1 MYYTYYILISR
12 VLLSTFAKNHCLKSH
27 QCPLIPVI
35 VYQGFGDT
43 NIGQQFVLQEFYS
56 FDRKFK
62 VQIRK

>member
-1 MYYTYYILISR
+1 MINPTVY
-12 VLLSTFAKNHCLKSH
+12 A
-27 QCPLIPVI
+27 VI

-43 NIGQQFVLQEFYS
+43 NIGQRFVLQEFYS